1 MKIELIESRYE
12 ALDAIGHALKRG
24 RISFT
29 EASKLRDLARSGRLA
44 EVKEHLTAPAPTRRS

>member
-1 MKIELIESRYE
+1 MKTELIENRYE

-29 EASKLRDLARSGRLA
+29 EASKLRDLARSGRLD
-44 EVKEHLTAPAPTRRS
+44 EVKEHLVQPDTARRS